1 MSIYLFS
8 YFFSYFILVFFV
20 TSISIHIFIIFIFSI
35 FFQEFEEFSNEMKFK
50 ILPIIE
56 KKSQKP
62 TENLYGEMIYYNDE
76 KSNIVNRN
84 KVSMTDGRNDDV
96 HVDVDGTTLRVI
108 NKNKENKEKKEKK
121 DKDKNSDNVIEY
133 NYVPS
138 AKIIIPIPKGGV
150 ISWRDLS
157 ASSAVKLIKK
167 NVNAEVQDKVHVGDE
182 VEKVEMFKKV
192 QVEIEEETDVDAKNI
207 KKVKSESIASSIS
220 SAVDR
225 STSATISTDI
235 LPPLR
240 SSQPLSDIPTDKD
253 LSEKKS
259 TSGSSG
265 SGSETVRKYC
275 TDSAN
280 KSDLHGSSS
289 APEIKVV

>member
-108 NKNKENKEKKEKK
+108 NKNKEKKEKK

-157 ASSAVKLIKK
+157 ASSAFKLIKK

-192 QVEIEEETDVDAKNI
+192 EVEMEEETDVESKNI

>member
-1 MSIYLFS
+1 
-8 YFFSYFILVFFV
+8 
-20 TSISIHIFIIFIFSI
+20 
-35 FFQEFEEFSNEMKFK
+35 MKFK

-96 HVDVDGTTLRVI
+96 HVDVDGSTLRVI
-108 NKNKENKEKKEKK
+108 NKNKEKKEKK

-192 QVEIEEETDVDAKNI
+192 EVEIEEETDVDAKNI

-240 SSQPLSDIPTDKD
+240 SSQPLSDIPTYKD

>member
-1 MSIYLFS
+1 
-8 YFFSYFILVFFV
+8 
-20 TSISIHIFIIFIFSI
+20 
-35 FFQEFEEFSNEMKFK
+35 MKFK

-76 KSNIVNRN
+76 KSNIVNRI

-96 HVDVDGTTLRVI
+96 DVDGTTLRI
-108 NKNKENKEKKEKK
+108 TNKNKENKEKKEKK

-157 ASSAVKLIKK
+157 ASSAFKLIKK

-192 QVEIEEETDVDAKNI
+192 QVEIEEETDADAKNI